1 MLAAIHEAGYKQGVQ
16 SKGAGDLLGHEL
28 TLLNDFFKTPNP
40 SSESPTTPQW
50 HKGKEQFKPAEDE
63 FDGLRR
69 RGREL
74 ELDFEKLQYFIKHS
88 QPLPTAPPP
97 APLPPLTQHQPPSP
111 PLPHTK
117 QQRTRVI
124 SKFEEDQGAHNAR
137 LSKWREERKM
147 DLQDLQELQEFEKE
161 FEELKKGEFPLVL
174 SAQSAQMIA
183 HKAKS
188 TLRAAGGAV
197 IKLWKAAGKV
207 LSEEGGAS
215 RSIHDTAAR
224 PKNVDQ
230 ERQDSDK
237 KTEGE
242 EPRRPQ
248 SNGLWR
254 KVCAT
259 SAFALFVSD
268 LNSKK

>member
-16 SKGAGDLLGHEL
+16 SKVAGDLLGHEL
-28 TLLNDFFKTPNP
+28 TLLNDFFKTSNP
-40 SSESPTTPQW
+40 SSEFPTTPQW
-50 HKGKEQFKPAEDE
+50 HKGKEQFKTAEDE
-63 FDGLRR
+63 LDGLRR

-74 ELDFEKLQYFIKHS
+74 ELDFENFQHFIKHR

-97 APLPPLTQHQPPSP
+97 PPLPPLTQHQPPSP
-111 PLPHTK
+111 PLPHTQ
-117 QQRTRVI
+117 QQRARVI
-124 SKFEEDQGAHNAR
+124 SKFEEDQGAQNAR

-147 DLQDLQELQEFEKE
+147 DLQAFEKE

-197 IKLWKAAGKV
+197 VKLWKAAGKV
-207 LSEEGGAS
+207 LSEEGSVG
-215 RSIHDTAAR
+215 RSLHDTAAR

-268 LNSKK
+268 VNSKK

>member
-1 MLAAIHEAGYKQGVQ
+1 LLAAIHEAGYKQGVQ
-16 SKGAGDLLGHEL
+16 SKGAGDLLGHEI

-40 SSESPTTPQW
+40 FSGSPTTPQW
-50 HKGKEQFKPAEDE
+50 HKGKEPFKTAEDE
-63 FDGLRR
+63 SDGFRR
-69 RGREL
+69 RGTEL
-74 ELDFEKLQYFIKHS
+74 ELDFEKLKYFIKHR
-88 QPLPTAPPP
+88 QPLPTAPPHP
-97 APLPPLTQHQPPSP
+97 PLPPLTQHQPPSP
-111 PLPHTK
+111 PLPHTQ
-117 QQRTRVI
+117 QQRARLI
-124 SKFEEDQGAHNAR
+124 NKFEEDQRAHHAR

-147 DLQDLQELQEFEKE
+147 DLQELQEFEKE
-161 FEELKKGEFPLVL
+161 FEELKKGDFPLVL

-197 IKLWKAAGKV
+197 VKLWKAAGKV
-207 LSEEGGAS
+207 LSEEGGVG
-215 RSIHDTAAR
+215 RSLHDTAAR

-230 ERQDSDK
+230 ERQDNDK

-242 EPRRPQ
+242 EPSRPH

-259 SAFALFVSD
+259 STFALFFPD

>member
-28 TLLNDFFKTPNP
+28 TLLNDFFKIPNP

-50 HKGKEQFKPAEDE
+50 HNGKEQFKTAEDE
-63 FDGLRR
+63 LDGVRQCRR
-69 RGREL
+69 ATEL
-74 ELDFEKLQYFIKHS
+74 ELDFGKLQYFIKHR
-88 QPLPTAPPP
+88 QRLPTAPPP
-97 APLPPLTQHQPPSP
+97 PPLPPLTQHQPPSP
-111 PLPHTK
+111 PLPHTQ
-117 QQRTRVI
+117 QQRARLI
-124 SKFEEDQGAHNAR
+124 SKFEEDQRAHHAR

-147 DLQDLQELQEFEKE
+147 ELQELQEFEKE
-161 FEELKKGEFPLVL
+161 FEELKKGDFPLVL
-174 SAQSAQMIA
+174 SVQSAQMIA

-197 IKLWKAAGKV
+197 VKLWKAAGKV
-207 LSEEGGAS
+207 LSEEGGVG
-215 RSIHDTAAR
+215 RSLHDTAAR

-230 ERQDSDK
+230 ERQGSDK
-237 KTEGE
+237 KTEEE
-242 EPRRPQ
+242 EPSRPQ
-248 SNGLWR
+248 PNGLWR

-268 LNSKK
+268 VNGEK